1 MRDAELFDSKLSKID
16 GAGDL
21 GSSILN
27 LVKEKQV
34 ESALTPQLGRSTTT
48 DGTESTESPSR
59 KASMPSGDPS

>member
-21 GSSILN
+21 GSHILN

-34 ESALTPQLGRSTTT
+34 ENALTSQPSRPTTT
-48 DGTESTESPSR
+48 NGTESMESSSR
-59 KASMPSGDPS
+59 EAPRTSRDAD

>member
-21 GSSILN
+21 GSYILN

-34 ESALTPQLGRSTTT
+34 ENALTPQLSRSTTT
-48 DGTESTESPSR
+48 NGTESMESSGREAPR
-59 KASMPSGDPS
+59 TSGDG